1 MAQISETTAPN
12 DTTDEYLALVRAFP
26 LMHIRDDV
34 HYQEALDAM
43 WPLVE
48 APARSAAEEAYLGAL
63 TDLIE
68 TYDNTR
74 TSFPPRTG
82 LDALRSLIEENGLR
96 QDDLL
101 DIFKTQSVVSEVL
114 RGKRK
119 LTTTYIEKLAAF
131 FHVAPATFLDNE
143 PVGRR
148 DNL

>member
-1 MAQISETTAPN
+1 MAQISETTALG
-12 DTTDEYLALVRAFP
+12 DATEEYLALVRAFP
-26 LMHIRDDV
+26 LVHIRDDA

-68 TYDNTR
+68 TYDNAR
-74 TSFPPRTG
+74 TALPPRTG

-96 QDDLL
+96 QEDLL
-101 DIFKTQSVVSEVL
+101 DIFRTQSVVSEVL

-119 LTTTYIEKLAAF
+119 LTTTYIEKLATF

-143 PVGRR
+143 PVSRR
-148 DNL
+148 GSL

>member
-68 TYDNTR
+68 TYDNAR

-96 QDDLL
+96 QEDLL